1 MTRRYPGLPTWQLVV
16 RTCLAEE
23 QRSIAWLAREAGI
36 SRVWLTET
44 LNNHGSL
51 SRVLKKRLEKVLHL
65 RHGILTSRGKD
76 LSLNS
81 ESEVTDGN

>member
-1 MTRRYPGLPTWQLVV
+1 
-16 RTCLAEE
+16 
-23 QRSIAWLAREAGI
+23 
-36 SRVWLTET
+36 
-44 LNNHGSL
+44 
-51 SRVLKKRLEKVLHL
+51 LKKRLEKVLHL